1 MNKKTI
7 LIITGIFLVIGIG
20 VLAFIF
26 LNNPEPV
33 EKCGDGI
40 CDEKEKQKNICPQD
54 CKSAVKGCKNENEFC
69 GGIAGIKCCSGLT
82 CEYDGDYPDAGGV
95 CAKGGDAQ
103 KSCSKLGGNICS
115 SSQTCSGSWLDASD
129 SAMCCS
135 GGCGESEHSD
145 DFISGF
151 KLQNTENIRELNEI
165 TFSLAKELGLDYV
178 LVPVTFPRNGDVNN
192 IDWSLRLDY
201 YYIFELSEKYDVSV
215 YPSFFKLGGEDDK
228 NPDKYA
234 EFVISFLDEF
244 YIDENIKHIEFQN
257 EPTKDYDGKDSARFE
272 GTPTDLAMSNI
283 ATYNKVKAKYPAIQ
297 VGTPGFMAAAV
308 NSDENI
314 MMNEYYDEYLKAGA
328 KFDVFNLHQYP
339 KISSYLQTK
348 EDLNVKYNFMSEY
361 EILKTYRKMLN
372 DYGFNDKPILVTE
385 GNTAMPYEDGSLNW
399 ISDDEAKILLAER
412 YVTTLSQSKDNQVIG
427 SMISSI
433 ESDSSTALFQYNK
446 ETTEYSTT
454 EKFEFYKKLLDFFE
468 IYPLYSKHISGSINS
483 NNVWVEEFKNSEG
496 DNAWVAFCPFLFKAE
511 AQSDEIRKAIAYEK
525 SIVFP
530 QDVTF
535 DVGNIK
541 SVKISTLSDSWTV
554 EAVNGKVSFSLGK
567 EPVFI
572 EEK

>member
-1 MNKKTI
+1 MDEENNTLKIISIVVGMI
-7 LIITGIFLVIGIG
+7 LVVSIGAYF
-20 VLAFIF
+20 VFKFI
-26 LNNPEPV
+26 PEPV

-40 CDEKEKQKNICPQD
+40 CDEKEKQKGICFKD
-54 CKSAVKGCKNENEFC
+54 CEEKTSCKDLCGDRICQEIVCMAIGCP
-69 GGIAGIKCCSGLT
+69 CSESIGSCPRDCEEEKKKT
-82 CEYDGDYPDAGGV
+82 CSQLNGT
-95 CAKGGDAQ
+95 
-103 KSCSKLGGNICS
+103 ICS

-234 EFVISFLDEF
+234 EFVISFLNEF

-283 ATYNKVKAKYPAIQ
+283 AAYNKVKAKYPAIQ

-525 SIVFP
+525 SINCP
-530 QDVTF
+530 QD
-535 DVGNIK
+535 
-541 SVKISTLSDSWTV
+541 TV
-554 EAVNGKVSFSLGK
+554 INGKLVKVEL
-567 EPVFI
+567 EPMFI